1 MFQHCKPTAV
11 DFIIGFQFFLK
22 FKFSNLII
30 QVALNQE
37 LQELNRAMAIKA
49 SVVQAILANNKD
61 MLESHKNLRENE
73 EKIAHLEKERDELL
87 QQLKQT
93 KVRNLFYFLWHR
105 VGIPCS
111 SCGNSLAYHISRLRK
126 ISYNTIK

>member
-1 MFQHCKPTAV
+1 M
-11 DFIIGFQFFLK
+11 
-22 FKFSNLII
+22 
-30 QVALNQE
+30 ALNQE

-61 MLESHKNLRENE
+61 MLESHKNLRDNE

-93 KVRNLFYFLWHR
+93 KVRL
-105 VGIPCS
+105 IM
-111 SCGNSLAYHISRLRK
+111 
-126 ISYNTIK
+126 

>member
-1 MFQHCKPTAV
+1 M
-11 DFIIGFQFFLK
+11 
-22 FKFSNLII
+22 
-30 QVALNQE
+30 ALNQE

-61 MLESHKNLRENE
+61 MLENHKNLRENE

-93 KVRNLFYFLWHR
+93 KVSELDFDYYFVW
-105 VGIPCS
+105 
-111 SCGNSLAYHISRLRK
+111 A
-126 ISYNTIK
+126 